1 VDDQATTC
9 SVRGCGR
16 ESVTRG
22 WCQGHYLRWYRTG
35 DVQAGRPLA
44 SRRREEAC
52 TVPGCPRPT
61 RVRGLC
67 PAHFRTLRRTQA
79 A

>member
-1 VDDQATTC
+1 MDEAATAC
-9 SVRGCGR
+9 SVDGCGR
-16 ESVTRG
+16 DAVTRG

-35 DVQAGRPLA
+35 DVQADRPLA
-44 SRRREEAC
+44 TRRSEEPC
-52 TVPGCPRPT
+52 TVPGCLRTT

-67 PAHFRTLRRTQA
+67 PSHFRTLRRAPA